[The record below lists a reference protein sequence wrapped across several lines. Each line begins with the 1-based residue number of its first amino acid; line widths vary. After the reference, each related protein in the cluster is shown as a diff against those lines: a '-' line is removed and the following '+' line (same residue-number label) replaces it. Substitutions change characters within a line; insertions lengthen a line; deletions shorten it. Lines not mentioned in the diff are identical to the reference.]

1 MNLRLGPNAQEA
13 VRQEAER
20 TGRSQQDV
28 IRDAVDGHLGL
39 SSAGSGT
46 GRGASYE
53 RRSSEAISPPRHSFR
68 RSEARLVLPRGVT
81 TAKLLDRDDRA

>member
-13 VRQEAER
+13 VRREAER

-39 SSAGSGT
+39 SSTGSGAE
-46 GRGASYE
+46 RGASYE
-53 RRSSEAISPPRHSFR
+53 RSPSEAISRPRHPFR
-68 RSEARLVLPRGVT
+68 RSEARLALPRGVT
-81 TAKLLDRDDRA
+81 TAELLDRDDRA